1 MQNRIKKFT
10 KFVGDSEIK
19 LADGVDLFMSRSIDI
34 SACKSVCL
42 AIGPTGNLTT
52 LTAATL
58 FLHPDCQV
66 LNHGGTRIFG
76 NKQIDF
82 LSDYSEERFK
92 RFIQFAIRISNKGY
106 RGYLGGS
113 IVYSHA
119 FDSKYETKE
128 IYEKTG
134 EGLVKE
140 HIKSLFWKELHRTY
154 NLIRDKH
161 VDLGAIFKR
170 NDKLRF
176 LLPIRNPMD
185 CAISNLKTGHVHLF
199 KGLNKNSSV
208 LEVTRAILDEILWY
222 TEIRESF
229 LDRFFHF
236 YEHAISRDMLVN
248 LAKFMRLEPNEAWL
262 ANALSVMKTKP
273 SYDHDGTLLAAYRDY
288 VESKFARFPSM
299 SEGLLLFS

>member
-1 MQNRIKKFT
+1 MHNRLKKIT

-19 LADGVDLFMSRSIDI
+19 LADSFDLFMSRSIDI
-34 SACKSVCL
+34 SDCESVCL

-119 FDSKYETKE
+119 FDPKYETKE

-140 HIKSLFWKELHRTY
+140 HIKSLFWKESHRTY

-161 VDLGAIFKR
+161 IDLGAIFKR
-170 NDKLRF
+170 TDKLRF

-199 KGLNKNSSV
+199 TGLNKNSSV
-208 LEVTRAILDEILWY
+208 WEVTRAILDEIYWY
-222 TEIRESF
+222 TETRESF
-229 LDRFFHF
+229 PDRFFHF
-236 YEHAISRDMLVN
+236 YEHTISRDMLAA
-248 LAKFMRLEPNEAWL
+248 LAKFMRLDPNEDWL
-262 ANALSVMKTKP
+262 TNALSVMKTKP
-273 SYDHDGTLLAAYRDY
+273 SYDHGSDLLASYREY
-288 VESKFARFPSM
+288 VQSKFSQFPGMAES
-299 SEGLLLFS
+299 LLLFS